1 MGRPWRVFAFAVAGF
16 FASAVAAQGPTEVEV
31 RALLD
36 SADRAIAAKDIDAL
50 ATTLSEDVQISGAM
64 SAENVLVDR
73 FRFDKPRYLAALRDN
88 WTQATD
94 YTYRRT
100 NQRIVVSGAVATVT
114 ADVFESATVAGGVL
128 RTQTRET
135 TTVERRSGA
144 VVVTRI
150 EAEVTV
156 SGAPR

>member
-1 MGRPWRVFAFAVAGF
+1 MGRSWRMFAFVVAGL
-16 FASAVAAQGPTEVEV
+16 FASVVSAQGPTEAEV

-36 SADRAIAAKDIDAL
+36 RADQAIAARDIDAL
-50 ATTLSEDVQISGAM
+50 ATTLSEDAQISGAM
-64 SAENVLVDR
+64 SAENVLIDR
-73 FRFDKPRYLAALRDN
+73 FRFDKPTYLAALRDS

-100 NQRIVVSGAVATVT
+100 NERIVVSGAAATVT

-128 RTQTRET
+128 RTRTRET
-135 TTVERRSGA
+135 TTVERRHGA
-144 VVVTRI
+144 AVMTRI
-150 EAEVTV
+150 DAEVTV